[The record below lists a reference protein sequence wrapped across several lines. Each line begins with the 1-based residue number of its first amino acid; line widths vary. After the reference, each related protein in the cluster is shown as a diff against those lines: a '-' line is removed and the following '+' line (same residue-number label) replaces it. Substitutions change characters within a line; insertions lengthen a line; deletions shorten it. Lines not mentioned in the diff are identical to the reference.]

1 MSPFEVAL
9 EIRPES
15 RFHVVDVR
23 ERARATFGDALEG
36 YTHCLF
42 NSPHTTAGYLPQSLA
57 VRVAAHPQRLHPY
70 LDLFRAVFP
79 PNAGYSHDKLDLRS
93 DLAPA
98 QRLVEPTN
106 GDSHLTFIGGGLHAC
121 VSYAMRRP
129 GPIYFIDLDG
139 MQAEGSPRRR
149 LTTIVG
155 YNRKIEVARQVVSV
169 PVSSHPIE
177 ALNLKDPRFG
187 LFDQVSDLIARHG
200 VRKGRV
206 RLQLARAE
214 QHASLTVNEYETL
227 LMQHDLADVLRDP
240 LRFAA
245 EKARHAWNDPLALPA
260 KAVEY
265 AKYDLVQALNRLVDA
280 LGARAARLER
290 LLARAVE
297 PAASRFLRMKRSVDL
312 LVSDAGNPGRGAI
325 VEGTYQAPILVQW
338 RRPSD
343 AVRHIEVSL
352 VRFE

>member
-1 MSPFEVAL
+1 MSPLELAL

-23 ERARATFGDALEG
+23 ARARETHGDALEG
-36 YTHCLF
+36 YAHCLF
-42 NSPHTTAGYLPQSLA
+42 SSPHTTAGYLPQSLG
-57 VRVAAHPQRLHPY
+57 VRLAAQPQRLRPY
-70 LDLFRAVFP
+70 LDLFQTVFP

-129 GPIYFIDLDG
+129 GPVYFIDLDG
-139 MQAEGSPRRR
+139 IQAEGAPRRR
-149 LTTIVG
+149 LTTLVG
-155 YNRKIEVARQVVSV
+155 YNRQVEVTRQVIDV

-177 ALNLKDPRFG
+177 AVNLKDPRFG
-187 LFDQVSDLIARHG
+187 LYEQVAALIARHD

-245 EKARHAWNDPLALPA
+245 EKARHAWHAPREVPA

-280 LGARAARLER
+280 LGARAARIER
-290 LLARAVE
+290 LVARALE

-312 LVSDAGNPGRGAI
+312 LVSDAQTPGRGTL

-338 RRPSD
+338 RRP
-343 AVRHIEVSL
+343 AAPIRQIEVSV